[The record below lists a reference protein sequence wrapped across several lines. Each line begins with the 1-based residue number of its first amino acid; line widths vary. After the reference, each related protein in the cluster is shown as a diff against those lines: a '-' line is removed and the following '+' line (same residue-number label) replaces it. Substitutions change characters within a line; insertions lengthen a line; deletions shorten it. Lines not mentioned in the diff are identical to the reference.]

1 MKLFLILH
9 NSSFDFIFI
18 YIVDVQEEML
28 ARWIIE
34 IGFSDKRT
42 SRKVNVYHL
51 FPDYLLNFNLCGS

>member
-9 NSSFDFIFI
+9 NSPFDFIFI
-18 YIVDVQEEML
+18 YIVDLQQEML
-28 ARWIIE
+28 ARSVIE